1 MAHSSP
7 SPPPASS
14 VSPASSSSV
23 NPLDGVSAAQTADF
37 AVLDD
42 PQEWLAFGKPL
53 DASVDASEP
62 FPDST
67 SPSAT
72 WQSQVT
78 VQGMHCAACALTVER
93 AMTALPGV
101 VQAQVNAATGRA
113 QVVWRSGQ
121 IKPSDWMGAVQA
133 AGYGILPANDA
144 SLVDQRKT
152 EERRA
157 LWRWLVAALCMMQ
170 VMMYAYPTYSA
181 LPGDMSTDSLHLMHW
196 AGWVLTLPLLFFS
209 CWPFFES
216 AWRDLTHRSIS
227 MDLPVALGLL
237 VTFGVSTAATF
248 DPNGVFGDEVY
259 FDSMSMFVFFL
270 LSARWL
276 EQRLK
281 NRTAGALDVL
291 MNRLPESVERRGQ
304 NGEPN
309 QRVALRELHVGDEV
323 RVLPGEAFP
332 ADGEVLSGDTWADE
346 ALLTGES
353 APVHYAPG
361 SSTTSG
367 AHNLQSAVWI
377 RVLRLGKDTRLAAIV
392 DLMSQAA
399 LEKPRL
405 AQLADRVAT
414 PFLWLVLLAAL
425 LAAVFGW
432 RVSPNHGLMVAV
444 SVLIVTC
451 PCALSLATPVAMLAA
466 AGRLARGG
474 VLVQHL
480 QALETLA
487 GVDRVVFDK
496 TGTLTQD
503 ALHIDQIWVRPGVTR
518 EQALSAGAAL
528 AAHSLHPLSRALVKY
543 SEASTPVSSG
553 CSDSKK
559 ERHGVSAPMEIK
571 DVSETAGQGL
581 SAAGGW
587 RLGSAAWC
595 HVDLSPG
602 SLAGGPV
609 APGRHRVYLSDAQ
622 GWLATFE
629 GAELLRPDAQATIQ
643 ALQALG
649 LSVALLSGD
658 RPEAAKQVA
667 AELGIAPDLA
677 FGGCTPEDKLTQL
690 QAWQKAGH
698 RTLMVGDGFNDGP
711 VLAGAQVSMAF
722 GEAVPIARARS
733 DMVLLSTQ
741 LLQVPRT
748 VHLARRTLRVV
759 KQNLIWAAL
768 YNALCVPLAILGYL
782 PAWLAGLGMAT
793 SSLVVVLNAA
803 RLSWPGRAEHP
814 LKS

>member
-1 MAHSSP
+1 MTPSSP
-7 SPPPASS
+7 DSPD
-14 VSPASSSSV
+14 SPHT
-23 NPLDGVSAAQTADF
+23 PDL
-37 AVLDD
+37 AVLDH

-53 DASVDASEP
+53 DRPGDESSRH
-62 FPDST
+62 SQT
-67 SPSAT
+67 RQT
-72 WQSQVT
+72 WQSQVM

-93 AMTALPGV
+93 ALTAVPGV
-101 VQAQVNAATGRA
+101 EQAQVNAATGRA
-113 QVVWRSGQ
+113 QVVWRAAEV
-121 IKPSDWMGAVQA
+121 KPSQWMGAVQA
-133 AGYGILPANDA
+133 AGYGVLPANDA
-144 SLVDQRKT
+144 SQVAQRRS

-181 LPGDMSTDSLHLMHW
+181 LPGDMSPDSLHLMHW
-196 AGWVLTLPLLFFS
+196 AGWVLTLPVLFFS
-209 CWPFFES
+209 CWPFFSS

-248 DPNGVFGDEVY
+248 DPQGVLGDEVY
-259 FDSMSMFVFFL
+259 FDSMTMFVFFL

-291 MNRLPESVERRGQ
+291 MNRLPESVARRGQ
-304 NGEPN
+304 NGQPD
-309 QRVALRELHVGDEV
+309 QRVSLRELRVGDEV
-323 RVLPGEAFP
+323 LVLPGEAFP
-332 ADGEVLSGDTWADE
+332 ADGEVISGETWADE

-353 APVHYAPG
+353 APVHYATG
-361 SSTTSG
+361 ATTTSG
-367 AHNLQSAVWI
+367 AHNLQSPVWV
-377 RVLRLGKDTRLAAIV
+377 RVQRLGKDTRLAAIV
-392 DLMSQAA
+392 DLMAQAA

-405 AQLADRVAT
+405 ALLADRVAK
-414 PFLWLVLLAAL
+414 PFLWLVLLAAG
-425 LAAVFGW
+425 LAALVGW
-432 RVSPNHGLMVAV
+432 QVSPNHALMVAV

-480 QALETLA
+480 QSLESLA

-503 ALHIDQIWVRPGVTR
+503 ALRIDQIWVREDAQPARAKT
-518 EQALSAGAAL
+518 QALALAAAL
-528 AAHSLHPLSRALVKY
+528 AAHSLHPLSRALVRA
-543 SEASTPVSSG
+543 EQAHRAQQPAASDAAAAPSGSTSFTEVTETP
-553 CSDSKK
+553 
-559 ERHGVSAPMEIK
+559 
-571 DVSETAGQGL
+571 GQGL

-595 HVDLSPG
+595 GV
-602 SLAGGPV
+602 AGRPEAALGGAA

-629 GAELLRPDAQATIQ
+629 GAEVLRPDAKAAVQ
-643 ALQALG
+643 ALQAQG

-658 RPEAAKQVA
+658 RPEAVRQVA

-677 FGGCTPEDKLTQL
+677 CGGCRPEDKLARL
-690 QAWQKAGH
+690 QAWQQAGH
-698 RTLMVGDGFNDGP
+698 HTLMVGDGFNDGP

-733 DMVLLSTQ
+733 DLVLLSTQ
-741 LLQVPRT
+741 LMQVPNT
-748 VHLARRTLRVV
+748 LVLARRTLRVV

-768 YNALCVPLAILGYL
+768 YNAICVPLAVLGYL

-803 RLSWPGRAEHP
+803 RLSWRQVGR
-814 LKS
+814 

>member
-1 MAHSSP
+1 MPHS
-7 SPPPASS
+7 SPPPALT
-14 VSPASSSSV
+14 
-23 NPLDGVSAAQTADF
+23 NPQDRVCAAQTADF

-42 PQEWLAFGKPL
+42 PQEWVAFGKP
-53 DASVDASEP
+53 
-62 FPDST
+62 FNDST
-67 SPSAT
+67 PDSAT

-101 VQAQVNAATGRA
+101 IQAQVNAATGRA

-121 IKPSDWMGAVQA
+121 IKPSDWMGAVRA

-309 QRVALRELHVGDEV
+309 QRVALRELRVGDEV

-361 SSTTSG
+361 ASTTSG

-414 PFLWLVLLAAL
+414 PFLWLVLLAAFF
-425 LAAVFGW
+425 AAVFGW

-503 ALHIDQIWVRPGVTR
+503 ALRIDQTWVRQGVTPP
-518 EQALSAGAAL
+518 QALWAGAAL
-528 AAHSLHPLSRALVKY
+528 AAHSLHPLSRALVRAGELQNSPSKHPLVNILAQN
-543 SEASTPVSSG
+543 SDAASPASSG
-553 CSDSKK
+553 SSGSKM
-559 ERHGVSAPMEIK
+559 ERNDVWAPMEIK
-571 DVSETAGQGL
+571 EVSETAGQGL

-595 HVDLSPG
+595 GVDLSPG
-602 SLAGGPV
+602 SAAGGPV

-629 GAELLRPDAQATIQ
+629 GAELLRPDAQAAVQ

-658 RPEAAKQVA
+658 RPEAAKEVA

-722 GEAVPIARARS
+722 GEAVPIARTRS
-733 DMVLLSTQ
+733 DMVLLSAQ
-741 LLQVPRT
+741 LLQVPKT
-748 VHLARRTLRVV
+748 IQLARRTLRVV

-768 YNALCVPLAILGYL
+768 YNALCVPMAILGYL

-803 RLSWPGRAEHP
+803 RLSWSGRAENP
-814 LKS
+814 VVL